1 MKNDILPKNRT
12 SLNLEIRETENTDSK
27 EIPPAPP
34 PPQLKS
40 KPTAEIINHP
50 DGRQLKNGIEII
62 NKSSIEEEIF
72 KLNHTEPKQKEI
84 SAAKKNN
91 ETENKNFLNS
101 ISSTDIDTFQIKYER
116 LNSAILGGDA
126 DTVEKMIKQDP
137 NLVTNNYDKKPPP
150 LFNAI
155 VFKQERIIKILLD
168 AGSLQNEKNK
178 FFTEMLGLAIDRG
191 YLLLAELLVNKGV
204 DVNPKLRSSFS
215 PLTMAIDGGHLELSK
230 FLIKKGAD
238 VNYKN
243 YKGKTVLDNA
253 LKSKNTAII
262 KVLADNGVDIKTPN
276 RKGFTPLIMACESED
291 VDSAKILIENGVDV
305 DFQFKK
311 NRTALMHAINSK
323 NIDLIN
329 LILKNTKN
337 IHLENND
344 GDTALIMAVL
354 SGDLKIASMLIDAGA
369 SIDRLTSRSES
380 ALSVACKCNSPEM
393 LDFLIGK
400 LGNFDRNEDNF
411 RSHYP
416 LNTIIRN
423 GYTEVMS
430 VLLKN
435 GLPINALKEESWR
448 FIVKA
453 SFHGK
458 TEIARMLLG
467 KCSASLPLSPPGF
480 FSRTPIPVYEL
491 LQKALKFASAA
502 GNKEIA
508 RLLIEAGAKLD
519 HINSAG
525 ESATHFAI
533 KNERPEVLLFLLQ
546 RAGKLTYKKENGRMS
561 NELLFALDRP
571 EPDSLIVDILLDFE
585 NDTSLK
591 QRGVAYTVK
600 FNELCNKFHN
610 LLAKSRIEKID
621 QAVMRDLTASL
632 CIDFGLTYVVAK
644 TLVEKIQYV
653 KEIYSPDN
661 PRFAAPTA
669 KQLRMIFV
677 ESVAGDQQLQ
687 DLIRYDDQPT
697 HKLYANYQETPEI
710 AEKLIRRAAP
720 QAGFIVMEAETELK
734 EQQATLG
741 EFLTKITPAITSQ
754 TVRGF
759 MREEGWHPLMVE
771 LVADSWESLKQN
783 QTSARLFQTIRD
795 KFGATEFVDKVE
807 QLPSDAARHLLT
819 QQMNR
824 LTAIINA

>member
-1 MKNDILPKNRT
+1 MKNDILLKNRT
-12 SLNLEIRETENTDSK
+12 SLDLEIRETENTDSK
-27 EIPPAPP
+27 ETPHAPP

-40 KPTAEIINHP
+40 KPTAEIITHS
-50 DGRQLKNGIEII
+50 DGRQIKKGIEII
-62 NKSSIEEEIF
+62 NQSSIEKEIF
-72 KLNHTEPKQKEI
+72 NLIHTEPLQKEI
-84 SAAKKNN
+84 STSKKNN
-91 ETENKNFLNS
+91 ETKNENFLNS

-116 LNSAILGGDA
+116 LTSAIMDGDTA
-126 DTVEKMIKQDP
+126 TVKKIIKQDP
-137 NLVTNNYDKKPPP
+137 TLVTKNYEDELPP
-150 LFNAI
+150 LFHAI
-155 VFKQERIIKILLD
+155 FYMKESIIKILID
-168 AGSLQNEKNK
+168 AGSLQNKKNK

-191 YLLLAELLVNKGV
+191 YFLLAELLINKGA
-204 DVNPKLRSSFS
+204 DVNSKLRSGFS
-215 PLTMAIDGGHLELSK
+215 PLTMAIDKGHLEFSE
-230 FLIKKGAD
+230 FLIKKGVD
-238 VNYKN
+238 VNYKDSE
-243 YKGKTVLDNA
+243 GKTVLDHA
-253 LKSKNTAII
+253 LNSKNPAII
-262 KVLADNGVDIKTPN
+262 KVLANSGVDIKIPKG
-276 RKGFTPLIMACESED
+276 KGFTSLIMACESGNI
-291 VDSAKILIENGVDV
+291 DSAKILIENGVDV
-305 DFQFKK
+305 DFQYKK
-311 NRTALMHAINSK
+311 NKTTLMHAIKSK

-337 IHLENND
+337 IDFENND

-369 SIDRLTSRSES
+369 SIDRLTSESES
-380 ALSVACKCNSPEM
+380 ALSVACKCNLPEM

-400 LGNFDRNEDNF
+400 LGHFGRNEASF

-423 GYTEVMS
+423 GDTEVLS
-430 VLLKN
+430 VLLKH
-435 GLPINALKEESWR
+435 GLLINPLKEENWR
-448 FIVKA
+448 FIANA

-458 TEIARMLLG
+458 TEIVRMLLE

-480 FSRTPIPVYEL
+480 LSRTPVPVYEL
-491 LQKALKFASAA
+491 LQRALKSASGA
-502 GNKEIA
+502 GNKEII

-519 HINSAG
+519 HINSEG

-546 RAGKLTYKKENGRMS
+546 RTGKLTYKQENGRVS

-571 EPDSLIVDILLDFE
+571 EPDSLIVDILLDLE
-585 NDTSLK
+585 NDASLK
-591 QRGVAYTVK
+591 QGGVAYTVK

-610 LLAKSRIEKID
+610 LLATSRMEKIGE
-621 QAVMRDLTASL
+621 AVMRDLTASL
-632 CIDFGLTYVVAK
+632 CTDFGLTYVVAK
-644 TLVEKIQYV
+644 TLVDKIQYV

-661 PRFAAPTA
+661 PTFAAPTA

-677 ESVAGDQQLQ
+677 ESVAGDQRLQ

-697 HKLYANYQETPEI
+697 HKLYANYQEAPDI
-710 AEKLIRRAAP
+710 AEKLVRRAAP

-734 EQQATLG
+734 EQQDTLSG
-741 EFLTKITPAITSQ
+741 FLKKMTPAITSQ

-759 MREEGWHPLMVE
+759 MREEGWHPLMIE
-771 LVADSWESLKQN
+771 LVADSWGSLKQN